1 MRLRPPRTLRGRVSA
16 FAAAVIAVWMIVL
29 VAGFYLVVASRIDGQ
44 LRDSVRVK
52 AQAAS
57 AIVTV
62 RAGVV
67 TGVRESP
74 TDRQLDS
81 GIWVYSASRPIVKP
95 RVPGRVQAA
104 VDRLDR
110 GRAGY
115 ARTQGHEF
123 YVLPLRAGGQ
133 VIGAVIAGVATD
145 DSDDTKRTV
154 LIGSAV
160 VSVLVLAGA
169 YVVLRLATGRALRPV
184 DAMAAQAAEWSVTA
198 PAHRF
203 GAGQRYAELAALA
216 GRLDELLDRL
226 AAVLRHE
233 RQLSGE
239 LSHELRTPLTRVMGE
254 IDLLLADAVEPQRS
268 ALMTMR
274 DGCEAMN
281 AIIEEALA
289 TARTELAGG
298 VGHAVLAE
306 VLGGYAQGGTPRVV
320 VDAAGLAVGVEGAVV
335 SRIVAPVVENA
346 RRYAE
351 SEVHITARRVGGRA
365 EIRVVNDGPRL
376 AASDD
381 VFEPG
386 FTTGAADGHDGAGLG
401 LALAR
406 RLARAADGDLTLD
419 ADAPLTT
426 FVLVLPAG

>member
-16 FAAAVIAVWMIVL
+16 FAAGVIAAWMIVL
-29 VAGFYLVVASRIDGQ
+29 VAGFYFVVASRIDRQ
-44 LRDSVRVK
+44 VRDSVRVK

-57 AIVTV
+57 AIVTIK
-62 RAGVV
+62 AGAV

-81 GIWVYSASRPIVKP
+81 GIWVYSATRPVEKP
-95 RVPGRVQAA
+95 RVSSPVQAA

-110 GRAGY
+110 GRAHF
-115 ARTQGHEF
+115 ARARGREF
-123 YVLPLRAGGQ
+123 YVLPIRSAGR
-133 VIGAVIAGVATD
+133 VVGAVVAGVETD

-160 VSVLVLAGA
+160 VSALVLGGA
-169 YVVLRLATGRALRPV
+169 YLVLRWAAGRALRPV
-184 DAMAAQAAEWSVTA
+184 AAMATQAAEWSVTA

-203 GAGQRYAELAALA
+203 GAGQRYAELGALA

-254 IDLLLADAVEPQRS
+254 IDLLLVDAAGPQRA
-268 ALMTMR
+268 ALLTMR
-274 DGCEAMN
+274 DGCSAMN
-281 AIIEEALA
+281 AIIDEALA

-298 VGHAVLAE
+298 VGHAALASVLAQ
-306 VLGGYAQGGTPRVV
+306 YARDGSPRVV
-320 VDAAGLAVGVEGAVV
+320 VDAADLAVGVEGAVV
-335 SRIVAPVVENA
+335 SRIVTPIVDNA
-346 RRYAE
+346 LRYAR
-351 SEVHITARRVGGRA
+351 SEVRVTVQRVGGRA
-365 EIRVVNDGPRL
+365 EIRIANDGPRV
-376 AASDD
+376 AAPGD

-386 FTTGAADGHDGAGLG
+386 FTTGATDGHDGAGLG

-406 RLARAADGDLTLD
+406 RLARAADGDLTLA
-419 ADAPLTT
+419 ADAAVTT
-426 FVLVLPAG
+426 FVLVLPVG